1 MANTRQ
7 STKRALQAKKR
18 QARNTIV
25 RSATRTALR
34 DALAALKAKDVSQAK
49 DAYKAAVRALSKA
62 ATKGG
67 LPKGRAARKV
77 SRLTLLVKK
86 TLPAVLTK

>member
-34 DALAALKAKDVSQAK
+34 DALAALKAKDVAQAK